1 MDRKIDYDHHTKY
14 MILQELIEKFI
25 SLSEGKLTPHEWMS
39 WFTDHKDTV
48 EKICGRTAFLKIKTK
63 ESFSDIRNAYIGQLG
78 AFDWLKSMNINTTF
92 SELYKKGWEKEFE
105 NFCKAE
111 KQKEKQLQQ
120 EVENKFGYLKNSYPK
135 FFRQLT
141 KSYSHSDII
150 EAGVRQEF
158 ILNKEKE
165 LSIQLPEDLII
176 WYRNISILKLE
187 GIEIDFQELSTET
200 IQKKQYLI
208 LGEFWL
214 YGDGDQL
221 LYSLENQNIYIF
233 AHENA
238 PPKVIKIANS
248 LSDFVEK
255 KMVSYLKEYES

>member
-1 MDRKIDYDHHTKY
+1 
-14 MILQELIEKFI
+14 MILQKLIEKFI
-25 SLSEGKLTPHEWMS
+25 SLSEGKLTAQEWMD

-63 ESFSDIRNAYIGQLG
+63 ESFSAIRNAYIGQLG
-78 AFDWLKSMNINTTF
+78 AFEWLQSVKINTTF
-92 SELYKKGWEKEFE
+92 SDLYKKGWEKEFE
-105 NFCKAE
+105 DFCKAE
-111 KQKEKQLQQ
+111 KQKEKQLQKD
-120 EVENKFGYLKNSYPK
+120 VEKKFGYLKDHYPK

-141 KSYSHSDII
+141 RSYSDSDII
-150 EAGVRQEF
+150 EAGVQQEF

-165 LSIQLPEDLII
+165 LSMKIPEDLTT
-176 WYRNISILKLE
+176 WYQNVSILKLE
-187 GIEIDFQELSTET
+187 GIDIDFQELSTET
-200 IQKKQYLI
+200 IEKKQYLI

-233 AHENA
+233 AHEHS

-255 KMVSYLKEYES
+255 KMVTYLNEYES

>member
-1 MDRKIDYDHHTKY
+1 MTQ
-14 MILQELIEKFI
+14 QELIEKFI
-25 SLSEGKLTPHEWMS
+25 SLSEGKLTTHEWMN

-48 EKICGRTAFLKIKTK
+48 EKICGRTAFLKIKPK
-63 ESFSDIRNAYIGQLG
+63 ESFSAIRNVYIGQLG
-78 AFDWLKSMNINTTF
+78 AFDWLQSVKINTTF
-92 SELYKKGWEKEFE
+92 SELYKKDWEKEF
-105 NFCKAE
+105 NDFCKAE

-120 EVENKFGYLKNSYPK
+120 DVENKFGYLKDIYPK

-141 KSYSHSDII
+141 KSYTHSDII
-150 EAGVRQEF
+150 EAGLQQEF

-176 WYRNISILKLE
+176 WYRNISNLKLE
-187 GIEIDFQELSTET
+187 GLEIDFQELSTGT

-208 LGEFWL
+208 MGEFWL

-233 AHENA
+233 AHEHS
-238 PPKVIKIANS
+238 PPKTIKIANS

-255 KMVSYLKEYES
+255 KMVTYLRDYES